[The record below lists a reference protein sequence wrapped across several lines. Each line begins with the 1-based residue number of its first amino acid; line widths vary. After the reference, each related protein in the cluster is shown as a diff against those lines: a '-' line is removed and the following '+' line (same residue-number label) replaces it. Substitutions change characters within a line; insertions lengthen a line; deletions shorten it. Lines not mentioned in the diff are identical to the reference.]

1 MAQLSQADQRFYSLG
16 EHVEE
21 LWSDPALYLDGGL
34 DEAEEETPGL
44 LQRIINTFTWRIEIG
59 MGNEDHIIFRDH
71 ARAVREDMAR
81 VRAEDGPSEFI

>member
-34 DEAEEETPGL
+34 DEAEEESPGL
-44 LQRIINTFTWRIEIG
+44 LQRIINTFTWRIAIG
-59 MGNEDHIIFRDH
+59 MGNQHH
-71 ARAVREDMAR
+71 ADFLAHATYVKDDMLR
-81 VRAEDGPSEFI
+81 VRTEDGQ

>member
-44 LQRIINTFTWRIEIG
+44 LQRIINTFSWRIAIG
-59 MGNEDHIIFRDH
+59 MGNQHH
-71 ARAVREDMAR
+71 ADFLAHTESVKADMAR
-81 VRAEDGPSEFI
+81 IAAEDGQ